1 MGGPPSRAYLRR
13 SPIQGWLRVAEFS
26 EKHEQVKSV
35 EEQKRLTFPDLQV
48 SLERVLGPLIFSSGH
63 CEPQFFSALDEVFQ
77 LAATL
82 PTPRRNGSDVEP
94 VRVPASSGSGD
105 TTGVEVDGTVEID
118 GLAVGSSPG
127 KSNSGESSDACPV
140 LSGVRRLLSEATE
153 VLPSM
158 SAAFTDC
165 RRARRLIDF
174 VFGRLLPGYR
184 EFHVDL
190 FFHLSDADL
199 FQPFFVGCCFEAAL
213 SLPEADEWTD
223 HDLENVLNG
232 LNDYVGYRPVATLE
246 QVQHTTY
253 PHERFRPVPVY
264 LRGAGVASGPAHR
277 LIKRSLEIL
286 HQVPA
291 NLLQE
296 AYFDPENLH
305 ELAIDVRAYDF
316 DHPVNKRP
324 NYHFGL
330 WDPDRID
337 AQGNYTRFII
347 HQMMLDALLKRID
360 LSEQPRE
367 QAEFE
372 VAGTL
377 VGTILMGAGVSG
389 SGPDSHDSTVTLSS
403 LMPIIANYRDDYYDW
418 LLETV
423 HGTHRESLEKELQVK
438 RQPFG
443 GVRQHLNAEL
453 GARRA
458 TQVQHVQL
466 SKIFAKMGYPAA
478 AARQAAIVPVT
489 SARMICQID
498 CLLSSAADKC
508 VRRLLHECQQDLL
521 QIEQTVVRGIDC
533 GALLDPWCLLG
544 FDGNYPLFPAVEN
557 SVADHRADDL
567 VGIVEHTLD
576 IYSHLLA
583 EAAVSDDSNLFLDV
597 RANFSRLVQWW
608 RKYAAHEI
616 SSLQAV
622 DAARIMNAAE
632 LVAEALR
639 LWKAAGASAGDVR
652 FWAQHASIFD
662 SPKAYQLV
670 VDALLERKDT
680 VASQAL
686 LVHWLSQARDIGLVQ
701 GETSYHEL
709 VLAWLGL
716 QQDRFNQAENFAQR
730 EAVWQQIRKFYDYLE
745 VNADEYWQV
754 PEFRV
759 STDSEYGRGKSSDS
773 SADRGG
779 MSDAT
784 DSDFDDHE
792 DDDEF
797 NEFDE
802 EDLEEDEDDV
812 VDPLF
817 GAAYED
823 VVYTDSTDDG
833 VEGPIYETDT
843 SKQDALE
850 AEADRIIDRLSFLNT
865 LAILW
870 FEASHIPLPVLSV
883 EELSQSDIEQVRQRN
898 EVLEAWINQA
908 ADYQTGLTHLLHHV
922 LSMRLPKSS
931 DVSALMEYDRL
942 RLIKE
947 TLLDRI
953 TATNVEMHMAVIGL
967 RSVQHGLAALI
978 GDTPFGEL
986 PQTVAEPEWLRLF
999 AGILTRN
1006 PEWVTSDF
1014 SGLLHALAEKPLLYV
1029 PLGRGGNADE
1039 MISTRV
1045 RQQCFQ
1051 RALASLPLM
1060 GMFQATVSLLRIAR
1074 SMERRN
1080 SVGFGAVTE
1089 YDEMFRNGFCSMVH
1103 ALVLAAQE
1111 NANGHGDRARK
1122 ARKKADAVAEERLFR
1137 QLEQLTESMLSAWL
1151 NHSRTLRLSVL
1162 EKTLDNDAW
1171 DQTVRFIKR
1180 YGGQIFTQDFL
1191 NVGNIRAVLHQGV
1204 EAWLRTLQES
1214 SQELDLELLNDLD
1227 HEITLTDAARY
1238 LSLVLE
1244 AVLENF
1250 SEYRDYNSTTTQSD
1264 RGDLIYTFMDF
1275 LRLRT
1280 KYDRV
1285 AWHLKP
1291 VVWAHQVLVKNQCN
1305 GVAGRWRRQLS
1316 ERVEGEAERYLSE
1329 LKKLQA
1335 KYSMRMP
1342 TVADRLSERFVQPL
1356 HIDRLCALVEPAIH
1370 NPDSEAAQGAFELLE
1385 KEAEAL
1391 TKQPMGVGLEVPAWL
1406 VQLEQEVDLQ
1416 RLSLPGHN
1424 GIVAESLIDPLPLGR
1439 EWVQQELDQLS
1450 D

>member
-1 MGGPPSRAYLRR
+1 
-13 SPIQGWLRVAEFS
+13 
-26 EKHEQVKSV
+26 
-35 EEQKRLTFPDLQV
+35 
-48 SLERVLGPLIFSSGH
+48 
-63 CEPQFFSALDEVFQ
+63 
-77 LAATL
+77 
-82 PTPRRNGSDVEP
+82 
-94 VRVPASSGSGD
+94 
-105 TTGVEVDGTVEID
+105 
-118 GLAVGSSPG
+118 
-127 KSNSGESSDACPV
+127 
-140 LSGVRRLLSEATE
+140 
-153 VLPSM
+153 
-158 SAAFTDC
+158 
-165 RRARRLIDF
+165 
-174 VFGRLLPGYR
+174 
-184 EFHVDL
+184 
-190 FFHLSDADL
+190 
-199 FQPFFVGCCFEAAL
+199 
-213 SLPEADEWTD
+213 
-223 HDLENVLNG
+223 
-232 LNDYVGYRPVATLE
+232 
-246 QVQHTTY
+246 
-253 PHERFRPVPVY
+253 
-264 LRGAGVASGPAHR
+264 
-277 LIKRSLEIL
+277 
-286 HQVPA
+286 
-291 NLLQE
+291 
-296 AYFDPENLH
+296 
-305 ELAIDVRAYDF
+305 
-316 DHPVNKRP
+316 
-324 NYHFGL
+324 
-330 WDPDRID
+330 
-337 AQGNYTRFII
+337 
-347 HQMMLDALLKRID
+347 
-360 LSEQPRE
+360 
-367 QAEFE
+367 
-372 VAGTL
+372 
-377 VGTILMGAGVSG
+377 
-389 SGPDSHDSTVTLSS
+389 
-403 LMPIIANYRDDYYDW
+403 
-418 LLETV
+418 
-423 HGTHRESLEKELQVK
+423 
-438 RQPFG
+438 
-443 GVRQHLNAEL
+443 
-453 GARRA
+453 
-458 TQVQHVQL
+458 
-466 SKIFAKMGYPAA
+466 MGYPTA

-498 CLLSSAADKC
+498 CLLASAADKC
-508 VRRLLHECQQDLL
+508 VKRQLHECQADLL
-521 QIEQTVVRGIDC
+521 QIEQTVLRGIDC
-533 GALLDPWCLLG
+533 GALLDPWCILG
-544 FDGNYPLFPAVEN
+544 FDGNYPLFPAIEN

-583 EAAVSDDSNLFLDV
+583 EAAVAEDQHLFLQV
-597 RANFSRLVQWW
+597 RQHFSRLVAWW
-608 RKYAAHEI
+608 RKYAPHEV

-639 LWKAAGASAGDVR
+639 LWKAAGSAAGDVR

-680 VASQAL
+680 IASQAL

-745 VNADEYWQV
+745 ANADEYWQV
-754 PEFRV
+754 PEFQL
-759 STDSEYGRGKSSDS
+759 SADNGLGRGLSAEGASDRP
-773 SADRGG
+773 SALEL
-779 MSDAT
+779 T
-784 DSDFDDHE
+784 DSDSDYPDDQAA
-792 DDDEF
+792 
-797 NEFDE
+797 FDE
-802 EDLEEDEDDV
+802 EDLADDEDDAS
-812 VDPLF
+812 DPLF

-865 LAILW
+865 TAIVW

-883 EELSQSDIEQVRQRN
+883 EKLSADEIQQVRQRN

-908 ADYQTGLTHLLHHV
+908 AHYQHGLTRLLHQV
-922 LSMRLPKSS
+922 LGMRLPKSS
-931 DVSALMEYDRL
+931 DVAALMEYDRL

-947 TLLDRI
+947 TLLERI
-953 TATNVEMHMAVIGL
+953 TSTNVEMHMAAIGL

-978 GDTPFGEL
+978 GDVEFGEL
-986 PQTVAEPEWLRLF
+986 PANVAEPEWLRLF

-1006 PEWVTSDF
+1006 PEWVSRDF
-1014 SGLLHALAEKPLLYV
+1014 SDLLHVLAEKPLLYV

-1080 SVGFGAVTE
+1080 TVGFGAVTE

-1103 ALVLAAQE
+1103 ALVLAGQD
-1111 NANGHGDRARK
+1111 GPGDTVDRARK

-1162 EKTLDNDAW
+1162 EKTLDNDTW

-1204 EAWLRTLQES
+1204 EAWLRSLQES
-1214 SQELDLELLNDLD
+1214 SQELDLELLNDMD

-1264 RGDLIYTFMDF
+1264 RGDLIYTFLDF

-1370 NPDSEAAQGAFELLE
+1370 NPDLEAAQGAFELLE

-1406 VQLEQEVDLQ
+1406 VQLDQEVELQ
-1416 RLSLPGHN
+1416 RLSLPGNN

-1439 EWVQQELDQLS
+1439 EWVQRELDHLS